1 MSYIIPELEEK
12 LRENSNM
19 SWATSE
25 VKKALIR
32 YWGAPGA
39 KREEVWEKV
48 CNHFDLDVPF
58 GRMRY
63 FVEKHLAND
72 IKERKRKAKSQI

>member
-12 LRENSNM
+12 IREKEAM
-19 SWATSE
+19 GWATSE
-25 VKKALIR
+25 VKKALVR

-48 CNHFDLDVPF
+48 CSHFGLDIPF

-63 FVEKHLAND
+63 YVEKHLADD
-72 IKERKRKAKSQI
+72 IRERKKKLKT